1 MICIWVICILW
12 KTRGT
17 GGEPMDDKSPVMDN
31 RLANHNNSPCKWGGL
46 LCKWAGEK
54 SINNDAGF
62 KCKFPYEIN
71 SGKKVNR
78 ESINQ
83 SFKSIIINS
92 GANLH
97 ICQKG
102 RRVTQIISLSSVAWI
117 SFSYANEGVH
127 FLFHCLPHRL
137 PHRLIP
143 PPPPSAPEFG
153 TVEISSF
160 SFQFYASVRKED
172 KKKEKINK

>member
-1 MICIWVICILW
+1 
-12 KTRGT
+12 
-17 GGEPMDDKSPVMDN
+17 MDDKSPVMDN

-143 PPPPSAPEFG
+143 PPHPTASPLRAGIWHSRNFFFFFS
-153 TVEISSF
+153 ILCLSSKGR
-160 SFQFYASVRKED
+160 Q